1 MCLDDA
7 QVKAL
12 GQLPLKASSVD
23 KHVADLTDGIV
34 MWYARVNYYWTYD
47 VLIWC
52 YYYSK
57 FFDKMIPNTL
67 DVRVINFKIQV
78 KPRDQIEN
86 WNLCVNSGRAVG
98 CRMNDIDTKELVKGH
113 KEMLLKVIWQVIK
126 VGLETKMKKNQNLIK
141 KFMDSSDDMENMVRL
156 ASDKLILKWV
166 RDIKWHL
173 DTCHALRIS
182 VPKREYNSCTHV
194 KCSFCG
200 PCLEGSCLTCYS
212 KYFIAGRQRPSLS
225 TTRNR

>member
-1 MCLDDA
+1 
-7 QVKAL
+7 
-12 GQLPLKASSVD
+12 
-23 KHVADLTDGIV
+23 
-34 MWYARVNYYWTYD
+34 
-47 VLIWC
+47 
-52 YYYSK
+52 
-57 FFDKMIPNTL
+57 MIPNTL

-166 RDIKWHL
+166 RDIK
-173 DTCHALRIS
+173 
-182 VPKREYNSCTHV
+182 
-194 KCSFCG
+194 
-200 PCLEGSCLTCYS
+200 
-212 KYFIAGRQRPSLS
+212 
-225 TTRNR
+225 